1 MSGDPEIDAMGTVAT
16 ALKDLQPEEQARVID
31 WASKKFG
38 VVLAAAPRRSGG
50 ASGGAAGAD
59 EENGDAPE
67 YGEFAELFA
76 AANPKTDV
84 QKALVAGYW
93 VQVIR
98 NNPSFQS
105 QELNKELKHLGHYLS
120 HITDALDGLID
131 VKPQQVLQLKKAGNT
146 RQARKTYKLSV
157 AGINAVKAMLGKAAA
172 ANGDEG

>member
-16 ALKDLQPEEQARVID
+16 ALKGLQPEEQARVLD

-38 VVLAAAPRRSGG
+38 VVLAAASRRSGG
-50 ASGGAAGAD
+50 VSSGAASTD
-59 EENGDAPE
+59 ETSGDDSE
-67 YGEFAELFA
+67 YAEFAELFA
-76 AANPKTDV
+76 AANPTTDV

-93 VQVIR
+93 VQVIGKK
-98 NNPSFQS
+98 PSFQS

-157 AGINAVKAMLGKAAA
+157 AGINAVKEMLGKAAT
-172 ANGDEG
+172 NGDEG

>member
-1 MSGDPEIDAMGTVAT
+1 MSGDPEIEAMGSVAT
-16 ALKDLQPEEQARVID
+16 ALKSLQPDEQARVLD

-38 VVLAAAPRRSGG
+38 VVLAAGPRRG
-50 ASGGAAGAD
+50 AAALGGAAGAD
-59 EENGDAPE
+59 EESGDEPV

-93 VQVIR
+93 VQVVR
-98 NNPSFQS
+98 KNLSFQS

-131 VKPQQVLQLKKAGNT
+131 MKPQQVLQLKKAGNT

-157 AGINAVKAMLGKAAA
+157 AGVDAVKAMLDKAVA
-172 ANGDEG
+172 ANGDEA